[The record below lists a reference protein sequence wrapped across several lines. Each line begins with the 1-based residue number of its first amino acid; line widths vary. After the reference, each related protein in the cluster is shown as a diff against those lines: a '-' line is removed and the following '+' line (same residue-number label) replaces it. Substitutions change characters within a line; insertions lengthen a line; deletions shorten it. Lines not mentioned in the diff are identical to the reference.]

1 MAKSTLRT
9 GPYKRFNKK
18 IIRYLRKQLPDDTLE
33 EFKKN
38 TPIGGPPPPG
48 NQGGNARSKTKLKIQ
63 SKGFEVTGN
72 YPYGGVI
79 NEGGYPNPPKAG
91 TGKTSGGFSTQ
102 APKGITKPTIDF
114 VEKEVKQYIRK
125 HS

>member
-1 MAKSTLRT
+1 MAKSKLRT

-18 IIRYLRKQLPDDTLE
+18 IMRYLRKQLPSDTLI

-38 TPIGGPPPPG
+38 TPID
-48 NQGGNARSKTKLKIQ
+48 GGNARSKTNVKNT
-63 SKGFEVTGN
+63 SNGFEVTGN

-91 TGKTSGGFSTQ
+91 TGKTTGGFSTQ
-102 APKGITKPTIDF
+102 AKEGITKPTIENM
-114 VEKEVKQYIRK
+114 EKEVKQYIRK
-125 HS
+125 HA